1 MTPVNPIIINLLVE
15 EEQAARARGRDPV
28 KLLIVISTGLLAVVL
43 AIGGA
48 MSGLARRSGAA
59 LNNLEQQW
67 QELAKLQTSGSVGSY
82 RVLNQWTG
90 DLLAINQS
98 RRLCAPQLAL
108 IKDLVPDFIQLT
120 RLSLVTTAVTRTP
133 TTLPAED
140 AVVGK
145 AKITQGMPLA
155 EQLLTLQLEGKV
167 VSVHPEEDV
176 AIFRQNLETNAT
188 FGAQIQQ
195 VQLRSYGRIS
205 GPTERGGSVV
215 GQFVIECQYK
225 EHP

>member
-1 MTPVNPIIINLLVE
+1 VNPIIINLLVE
-15 EEQAARARGRDPV
+15 EEQAERARGRDPV
-28 KLLIVISTGLLAVVL
+28 KLLIVIGTGLLAVVL
-43 AIGGA
+43 AVGGVL
-48 MSGLARRSGAA
+48 SGLARRSGAA

-67 QELAKLQTSGSVGSY
+67 QELAKLQTSGSVGTY
-82 RVLNQWTG
+82 RVLNQWTD

-108 IKDLVPDFIQLT
+108 IKDLVPDFMQLT
-120 RLSLVTTAVTRTP
+120 RLSLVTTAVTRPP
-133 TTLPAED
+133 TGPPAE
-140 AVVGK
+140 AAGVGK
-145 AKITQGMPLA
+145 TQITQGPPPA
-155 EQLLTLQLEGKV
+155 AQLLTLQLEGKV
-167 VSVHPEEDV
+167 VSVRPEEAV

-188 FGAQIQQ
+188 FGAQIHQ

-205 GPTERGGSVV
+205 GPTERGGSIV